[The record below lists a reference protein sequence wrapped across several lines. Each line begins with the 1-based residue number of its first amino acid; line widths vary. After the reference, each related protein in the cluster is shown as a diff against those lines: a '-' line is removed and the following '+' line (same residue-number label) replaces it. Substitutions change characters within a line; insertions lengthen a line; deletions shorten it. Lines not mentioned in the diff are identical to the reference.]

1 MTVCRYLPYQFKA
14 GNDTVTLLS
23 VLNIDSAES
32 EFDRFQTVEVLRLS
46 GFPNKQAAMDIN

>member
-1 MTVCRYLPYQFKA
+1 MTVCRNLPYQFKA
-14 GNDTVTLLS
+14 ANDTVTLLS

-46 GFPNKQAAMDIN
+46 RFPNKQAAIDIN